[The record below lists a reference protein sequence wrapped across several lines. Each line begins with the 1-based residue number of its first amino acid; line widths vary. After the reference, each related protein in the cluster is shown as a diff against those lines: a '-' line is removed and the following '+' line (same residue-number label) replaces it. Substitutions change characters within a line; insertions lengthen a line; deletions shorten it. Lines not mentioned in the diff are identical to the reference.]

1 LALPGCVIQVHS
13 AEDTRELDEIITAVS
28 LDVDSGG
35 VTVVGLPRRT
45 PLTVYRRA
53 EWSAVP
59 PEMSLE
65 VVDGVL
71 TLTSSCTAGQVICR
85 AEHELQL
92 PRGRQHRRRGGLWR
106 LHRRGLH
113 RRPQPQHRLWRGG
126 AGGGE
131 GALTLEIGSGGV
143 VVDGHSG
150 DITVD
155 VSSGG
160 AVLSEVSGD
169 LALFVSSGGVVADGL
184 TSSSVLA
191 DVSSGGLSLD
201 FDARPTLIDGSVS
214 SGGAQVEVP
223 AGAYRL
229 ELSADSGGV
238 SVDGVQDDPD
248 SEDVIRLSVSS
259 GGISLEGDDRRRPL
273 SLRGEVH
280 EPAVGALFDA
290 EELPAGL

>member
-1 LALPGCVIQVHS
+1 MKTNIPLIALFAVALPGCVIQVHS
-13 AEDTRELDEIITAVS
+13 AEDTRALDEAITAVS

-35 VTVVGLPRRT
+35 VTVSASPDDT
-45 PLTVYRRA
+45 LTVYRRA

-92 PRGRQHRRRGGLWR
+92 PAGLSIDGVVGSGGFIAEGFIGDLN
-106 LHRRGLH
+106 LNIGS
-113 RRPQPQHRLWRGG
+113 GG
-126 AGGGE
+126 AVLEDGE

-143 VVDGHSG
+143 VVDGHRG

-160 AVLSEVSGD
+160 AVLSEVSGE

-238 SVDGVQDDPD
+238 SVDGVQDDPE

-259 GGISLEGDDRRRPL
+259 GGISLEGDDDDGR
-273 SLRGEVH
+273 
-280 EPAVGALFDA
+280 
-290 EELPAGL
+290 

>member
-1 LALPGCVIQVHS
+1 MGPFGDLLMHNNIPLVVLFALALPGCVIQVHS
-13 AEDTRELDEIITAVS
+13 AEDTRELDETITAVS

-35 VTVVGLPRRT
+35 VTIVGSDAGA
-45 PLTVYRRA
+45 LTVYRRA

-71 TLTSSCTAGQVICR
+71 ILTSSCTAGQIICR
-85 AEHELQL
+85 AEHELHL
-92 PRGRQHRRRGGLWR
+92 PPGVSVEGVVGSGGFIGEGFIGDLN
-106 LHRRGLH
+106 LNIGS
-113 RRPQPQHRLWRGG
+113 GG
-126 AGGGE
+126 AVLEDGE
-131 GALTLEIGSGGV
+131 GALTLDIGSGGV

-155 VSSGG
+155 VGSGG

-191 DVSSGGLSLD
+191 EVSSGGLSLD
-201 FDARPTLIDGSVS
+201 FDARPTLIDGDVS

-223 AGAYRL
+223 AGSYHL
-229 ELSADSGGV
+229 DLSAGSGGINI
-238 SVDGVQDDPD
+238 DGVQDDPE
-248 SEDVIRLSVSS
+248 SEDVIRLNVSS
-259 GGISLEGDDRRRPL
+259 GGINLEGDDR
-273 SLRGEVH
+273 
-280 EPAVGALFDA
+280 
-290 EELPAGL
+290 